1 MKNLTW
7 KVVSKKNCDGTI
19 STLAKIKYKKTVCK
33 FIIPDIKAIKEDE
46 DLYEQFNKELK
57 TVFGKKKAKK
67 IEEQICNDMSV
78 F

>member
-7 KVVSKKNCDGTI
+7 KTVSKRNCDGVI
-19 STLAKIKYKKTVCK
+19 SASVKIKYKKTVFK
-33 FIIPDIKAIKEDE
+33 LVIPDIRAIGEDE
-46 DLYEQFNKELK
+46 DLYEQFYKKLK
-57 TVFGKKKAKK
+57 AEFGKKKAKK